1 MIEPSALHVL
11 FFLALCD
18 TVMSVNW
25 PGIYNEAIMMAY
37 LDIPISGISLFSK
50 VSIASEDIFLE
61 NLTRLPSKDV
71 KSTSVGSSRL
81 SHTNV
86 PEGLA
91 PAPLVLIL
99 VWPSLFELWNSGPT
113 APRRLAGSS
122 CSRSIDLTK
131 EDIVEFN
138 LAKESSDI
146 ITNNRLSRLHKNC
159 TATWLRWRWH
169 QIAQM
174 ATDGVISGQNQL
186 KTIKC
191 NVLR

>member
-71 KSTSVGSSRL
+71 KSTSVGSSRPSRIQMSSRAWHRHLWYWFL
-81 SHTNV
+81 SDLLCSNYETV
-86 PEGLA
+86 GQQRQGDL
-91 PAPLVLIL
+91 PALPVQ
-99 VWPSLFELWNSGPT
+99 GQ
-113 APRRLAGSS
+113 
-122 CSRSIDLTK
+122 SISQK
-131 EDIVEFN
+131 
-138 LAKESSDI
+138 
-146 ITNNRLSRLHKNC
+146 
-159 TATWLRWRWH
+159 
-169 QIAQM
+169 
-174 ATDGVISGQNQL
+174 
-186 KTIKC
+186 KT
-191 NVLR
+191 